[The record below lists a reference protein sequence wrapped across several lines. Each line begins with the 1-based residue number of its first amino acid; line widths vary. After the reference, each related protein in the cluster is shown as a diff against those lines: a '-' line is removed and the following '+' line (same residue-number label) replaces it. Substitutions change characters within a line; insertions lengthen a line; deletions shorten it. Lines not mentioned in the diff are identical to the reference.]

1 MRERRKIFV
10 SEIEQISE
18 EFATITL
25 EEVNQAFHAEIDEFS
40 QDLEMQFEKIKILI
54 ESLIINM
61 EIYQNQVKLLPE
73 KTIAST
79 MQKLQLKKD
88 LIYKDFFELQNLIN
102 LFIYQKVLMT
112 YVHVDPITGQR
123 EIRLFNNDIS
133 QLEVTEVNN
142 YGKSYAKLGYDIS
155 EHYQQLKNSL
165 SDSENAGLQV
175 TAAEVEARYVKYK
188 GRILWQL
195 NNEWI
200 GYKLYNRG
208 PINEAFT
215 AFYIKEVQLKNGLNE
230 NINQFMTSVDPQ
242 GVIYADN
249 ANGFLIGDVSLGGLQ
264 FAVKG
269 AFGSPQSFITIV
281 NWLKKI
287 KVQDFSFESLKE
299 FIERF
304 KYAEQE
310 KATKLVKPMA
320 KRSIETMVRYHG
332 NNLLEPLSVF
342 SKTT

>member
-1 MRERRKIFV
+1 
-10 SEIEQISE
+10 
-18 EFATITL
+18 
-25 EEVNQAFHAEIDEFS
+25 
-40 QDLEMQFEKIKILI
+40 
-54 ESLIINM
+54 
-61 EIYQNQVKLLPE
+61 
-73 KTIAST
+73 
-79 MQKLQLKKD
+79 LQKD

-123 EIRLFNNDIS
+123 EIRLFDNNIS

-142 YGKSYAKLGYDIS
+142 YGRTYAKLAYDVS
-155 EHYQQLKNSL
+155 ERYLQLKNSL
-165 SDSENAGLQV
+165 SDAENSGLQT

-195 NNEWI
+195 NSEWV

-215 AFYIKEVQLKNGLNE
+215 AFYIKEVQLQNELNT

-269 AFGSPQSFITIV
+269 AFGSPQNFATVIKE
-281 NWLKKI
+281 LKKM
-287 KVQDFSFESLKE
+287 KEQDFSFESLK
-299 FIERF
+299 
-304 KYAEQE
+304 
-310 KATKLVKPMA
+310 
-320 KRSIETMVRYHG
+320 
-332 NNLLEPLSVF
+332 
-342 SKTT
+342 